1 MLTQVNT
8 STIGDIYE
16 ASIESDRDKYEN
28 VQIFDTPGVVS
39 GMLRVD
45 DVISYVC
52 MIISCTSQIA
62 WS

>member
-39 GMLRVD
+39 GMLRFD
-45 DVISYVC
+45 DVINMCV
-52 MIISCTSQIA
+52 
-62 WS
+62 

>member
-1 MLTQVNT
+1 MIFIIVHMLTQVNT

-45 DVISYVC
+45 DVINMCV
-52 MIISCTSQIA
+52 
-62 WS
+62 